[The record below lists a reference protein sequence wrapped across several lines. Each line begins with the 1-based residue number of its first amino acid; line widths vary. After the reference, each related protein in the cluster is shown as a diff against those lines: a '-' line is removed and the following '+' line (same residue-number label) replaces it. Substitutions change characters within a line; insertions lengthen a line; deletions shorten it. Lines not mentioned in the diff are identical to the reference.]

1 MDAQRAEVRALEA
14 EIAAL
19 RRACE
24 EPRAA
29 GEYGWRARKTA
40 LYFFGCF
47 YSGSC
52 DGKSLREM
60 YQSDSEGWASSKDL
74 RSHLGHLES
83 ELLFL
88 STLTGIS
95 IRNYSMKTEDLT
107 NTEKTEKSM
116 KKVLQRHRLSGN
128 CHMITFQLEFQIL
141 EIQDK
146 ENLSSVIT
154 DLNIIMEPTEY
165 SELSEFVSRAEERR
179 DLLMFFRSLHFFVE
193 WCEYRKRTFEHF
205 KEKYPEAVHLP
216 EGAASS
222 CMVVQSARQRGFE
235 LVIVWRVQIDEEGK
249 VLPKL
254 DLLPKAPQRALQLDR
269 NRVLETAP
277 LGFRALL
284 GTLGIE
290 AALESLI
297 KSLCTADYDKFPA
310 NMQACDLPHKQLLS
324 SADRRHL

>member
-29 GEYGWRARKTA
+29 GEDTWRAQ
-40 LYFFGCF
+40 
-47 YSGSC
+47 
-52 DGKSLREM
+52 KSLREM

-95 IRNYSMKTEDLT
+95 VRNYSMKTEDLT
-107 NTEKTEKSM
+107 NTEKKEKSIM
-116 KKVLQRHRLSGN
+116 KVLQRHRLSGN

-141 EIQDK
+141 EIQ
-146 ENLSSVIT
+146 T
-154 DLNIIMEPTEY
+154 P
-165 SELSEFVSRAEERR
+165 RAEERR

-205 KEKYPEAVHLP
+205 KEKYPAAVHLP

-222 CMVVQSARQRGFE
+222 CMVVRSACQPGFE
-235 LVIVWRVQIDEEGK
+235 LVIIWRVQIDEEGR

-254 DLLPKAPQRALQLDR
+254 DLLPKAPQQALELDR

-277 LGFRALL
+277 LSFRALL
-284 GTLGIE
+284 GALGIE

-297 KSLCTADYDKFPA
+297 KSLCTADYD
-310 NMQACDLPHKQLLS
+310 
-324 SADRRHL
+324 

>member
-165 SELSEFVSRAEERR
+165 SELSEFVSRLFCSYRAEERR

-205 KEKYPEAVHLP
+205 KKCESYLIKKLWLLFLLHQFLSFIRFSLHLKKQNTRT
-216 EGAASS
+216 SS
-222 CMVVQSARQRGFE
+222 FSTV
-235 LVIVWRVQIDEEGK
+235 
-249 VLPKL
+249 PY
-254 DLLPKAPQRALQLDR
+254 
-269 NRVLETAP
+269 
-277 LGFRALL
+277 
-284 GTLGIE
+284 GTLR
-290 AALESLI
+290 LVLVKLI
-297 KSLCTADYDKFPA
+297 CFVSNLRSGTQILFCSGVTGGNRRILSTTLCCEIPKT
-310 NMQACDLPHKQLLS
+310 N
-324 SADRRHL
+324 

>member
-1 MDAQRAEVRALEA
+1 MDALQAEVRALEA

-24 EPRAA
+24 EPRTA
-29 GEYGWRARKTA
+29 GEDNGRAP
-40 LYFFGCF
+40 
-47 YSGSC
+47 
-52 DGKSLREM
+52 KSLREM

-74 RSHLGHLES
+74 RSHLGNLES

-95 IRNYSMKTEDLT
+95 IRNYSMKTEVLT
-107 NTEKTEKSM
+107 NTEKTEKSIT
-116 KKVLQRHRLSGN
+116 KVLQRHRLSGN
-128 CHMITFQLEFQIL
+128 CQMITFQLEFQIL

-146 ENLSSVIT
+146 ESLSSVIT
-154 DLNIIMEPTEY
+154 DLNIIMEPTKY
-165 SELSEFVSRAEERR
+165 SELREFVSRAEERR

-205 KEKYPEAVHLP
+205 KVALLSVPKMEPGFVEENLKPQGGQGPRIMGKMAACLEKYPEAVHLP

-222 CMVVQSARQRGFE
+222 CMVVHSARQPGFE

-254 DLLPKAPQRALQLDR
+254 DLLPKAPQQALELDR

-277 LGFRALL
+277 RSFRALL
-284 GTLGIE
+284 GVLGIE

-297 KSLCTADYDKFPA
+297 KSLCTAD
-310 NMQACDLPHKQLLS
+310 S
-324 SADRRHL
+324 S

>member
-1 MDAQRAEVRALEA
+1 MDAQLAEVRALEA

-29 GEYGWRARKTA
+29 GEDSWRAQ
-40 LYFFGCF
+40 
-47 YSGSC
+47 
-52 DGKSLREM
+52 KSLREM

-83 ELLFL
+83 ELRFL

-107 NTEKTEKSM
+107 NTEKKEKSIM
-116 KKVLQRHRLSGN
+116 KVLQRHRLSGN
-128 CHMITFQLEFQIL
+128 CRMITFQLEFQIL
-141 EIQDK
+141 EIQNK
-146 ENLSSVIT
+146 ESLSSVIT

-205 KEKYPEAVHLP
+205 KERSGPARRGVTSLQPVVCRDWEAETKRLHSRDWSQDQCTKEKYPAAVHLP

-222 CMVVQSARQRGFE
+222 CMAVRSTCQPGFE

-254 DLLPKAPQRALQLDR
+254 DLLPKAPQQALKLDR

-277 LGFRALL
+277 LSFRALL

-297 KSLCTADYDKFPA
+297 KSLCTADYD
-310 NMQACDLPHKQLLS
+310 
-324 SADRRHL
+324 